1 MEKKKTN
8 CALTFQRFSKANRER
23 CEADDGFGHLIT
35 DWTPAEWLAA
45 CIGELGE
52 AAHVIKT
59 ISRQRDSLVETDLN
73 DDQIRRML
81 AEEIADTVIYL
92 DMLAHSQNID
102 LGAAIV
108 EKFNRKSEEIGS
120 SIVL

>member
-1 MEKKKTN
+1 MEKQKTD

-23 CEADDGFGHLIT
+23 CEADDGFGHLVS

-52 AAHVIKT
+52 AAHVVKV
-59 ISRQRDSLVETDLN
+59 ISRQRDNLVKSNLDV
-73 DDQIRRML
+73 DQIQTML

-92 DMLAHSQNID
+92 DMLAHSLNIE

-120 SIVL
+120 SIFL

>member
-1 MEKKKTN
+1 MEEQKTDS
-8 CALTFQRFSKANRER
+8 ALTFQRFSRANRER
-23 CEADDGFGHLIT
+23 CEADDGFGHLVS

-45 CIGELGE
+45 CVGELGE
-52 AAHVIKT
+52 AAHVIKR
-59 ISRQRDSLVETDLN
+59 ISRQRDSLVESRFS
-73 DDQIRRML
+73 DDQIKKML

-108 EKFNRKSEEIGS
+108 DKFNRKSEEIGS